1 MLLIQ
6 CLSKILLFSF
16 KLECE
21 IIKNIRLFGFLVI
34 AVYCC
39 SSVYYKNF
47 LLSLKRKLTMIL
59 KHIVSLLGSR
69 VRLTTYN
76 QSKRL
81 FNPPKGVYESKT
93 LIIDHVL

>member
-1 MLLIQ
+1 M
-6 CLSKILLFSF
+6 SKILLFSL

-21 IIKNIRLFGFLVI
+21 IIKNIRFFGFSVI

-59 KHIVSLLGSR
+59 KHMSLFWDLAWD
-69 VRLTTYN
+69 LQPTT
-76 QSKRL
+76 KARGCL
-81 FNPPKGVYESKT
+81 IPLRESTKAK
-93 LIIDHVL
+93 L